1 MFDNKSQNELRL
13 RRCSDSKHHFISMSY
28 CYAYIWSIAEL
39 LRLFFSFLPVVG
51 IFSCQFPLSLKFAQ
65 HYNTIIV
72 YKCYKWGMK
81 KKSHWEFLE
90 SSSKARLCVYRL
102 GKGWAQACGACTLL
116 QHCLVNQLTAV
127 AIPPP
132 PTSNTHTD
140 PRACPARQ
148 TDSAITSI

>member
-1 MFDNKSQNELRL
+1 
-13 RRCSDSKHHFISMSY
+13 
-28 CYAYIWSIAEL
+28 
-39 LRLFFSFLPVVG
+39 
-51 IFSCQFPLSLKFAQ
+51 
-65 HYNTIIV
+65 
-72 YKCYKWGMK
+72 MK

-132 PTSNTHTD
+132 HPPTHPPPTHTQTHV
-140 PRACPARQ
+140 RAQLGKQILRSPLFKKKIFWGVTVAFEFRKGFSY
-148 TDSAITSI
+148 T